1 MKFIKIVIATCLL
14 AVSLLSLAPSTFA
27 CSCLPP
33 GTPSEELASHDAVFA
48 GKVLNIKEKGEEIEV
63 TIEVSEAWKGMTNK
77 ETTVYTPSN
86 SAACGVN
93 FETNIEYIIYANN
106 DNGELHTNLCSRT
119 AELAFA
125 QEDVAELGE
134 GTPLNSLSAKDNEG
148 NFTTNFGIS
157 MLVLIG
163 LGSFWFVSKR
173 KKK

>member
-1 MKFIKIVIATCLL
+1 MKFAKMFIATCLL
-14 AVSLLSLAPSTFA
+14 VVSFLSLAPSTFA

-33 GTPSEELASHDAVFA
+33 GSPSEELASHDAVFS
-48 GKVLNIKEKGEEIEV
+48 GKVLDIKEKGEEIEV
-63 TIEVSEAWKGMTNK
+63 TVEVIEAWKGINSK
-77 ETTVYTPSN
+77 ETTIYTPSN

-106 DNGELHTNLCSRT
+106 DNGEFHTNLCSRT
-119 AELAFA
+119 AELAYA

-134 GTPLNSLSAKDNEG
+134 GNPLSSLSAKDNED